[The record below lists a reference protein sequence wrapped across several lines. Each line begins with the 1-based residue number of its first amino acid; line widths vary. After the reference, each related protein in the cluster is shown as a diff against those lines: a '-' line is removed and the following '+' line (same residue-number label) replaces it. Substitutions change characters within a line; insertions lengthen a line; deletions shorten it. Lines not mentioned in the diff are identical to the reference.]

1 MREGW
6 QQTNGTCTQQLCVYT
21 LSQSTLRFE
30 PFVGLI
36 KVRTFWELKSW
47 LCTEC
52 TQYTIYNIQYT
63 SVWRNLGEWKPCVY
77 VGAGLERLFSLV
89 TV

>member
-1 MREGW
+1 MA
-6 QQTNGTCTQQLCVYT
+6 NGTCTQQLCVYT

-36 KVRTFWELKSW
+36 KVRTRWDLKSW

-52 TQYTIYNIQYT
+52 TQYTLYNIHYT
-63 SVWRNLGEWKPCVY
+63 GVWGNLVELALYRVFT
-77 VGAGLERLFSLV
+77 VGCPNFALKNVSLRSE
-89 TV
+89 T